1 MAKKNERMIDSYK
14 VVNSMFVGVREF
26 ALCEN
31 MKAPDKQ
38 YYMVCEV
45 RNNGMFEYYDDVYQ
59 NEDYLMAM
67 KNYFDRLDNQ
77 LEKLVDEY
85 IKEGV
90 PKQLITADM
99 CNQEVFS
106 ENLEGK
112 ILVLK
117 PSSLRAEYRT
127 ASNQIIRCTGGNGAR
142 PGAIGNA
149 IFNYRML
156 DGEPSRWE
164 RYHIMGELKEE
175 HYPAWLSDILEREKR
190 LKEYPDA
197 FEYNGKHF
205 IGVGYVSDKDNA
217 LKNVYSDTELDM
229 TVYNNGTYSYNEFYK
244 AANNSTC
251 DIFKCLE
258 NSKNYIPGQNVPSQK
273 K

>member
-1 MAKKNERMIDSYK
+1 MAKKNERMIDDYK

-31 MKAPDKQ
+31 LKAPDKQ

-77 LEKLVDEY
+77 LEKIVDEY
-85 IKEGV
+85 VKEGV

-99 CNQEVFS
+99 CNQEVFG

-112 ILVLK
+112 ILVVK
-117 PSSLRAEYRT
+117 PSSLRPEYRT

-142 PGAIGNA
+142 PGA
-149 IFNYRML
+149 
-156 DGEPSRWE
+156 
-164 RYHIMGELKEE
+164 K
-175 HYPAWLSDILEREKR
+175 
-190 LKEYPDA
+190 
-197 FEYNGKHF
+197 
-205 IGVGYVSDKDNA
+205 GV
-217 LKNVYSDTELDM
+217 
-229 TVYNNGTYSYNEFYK
+229 
-244 AANNSTC
+244 
-251 DIFKCLE
+251 
-258 NSKNYIPGQNVPSQK
+258 
-273 K
+273 